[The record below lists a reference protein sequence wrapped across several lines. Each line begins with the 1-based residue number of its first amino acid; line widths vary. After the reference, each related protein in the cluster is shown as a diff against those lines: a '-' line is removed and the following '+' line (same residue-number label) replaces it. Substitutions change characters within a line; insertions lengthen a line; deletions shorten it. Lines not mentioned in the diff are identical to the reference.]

1 MERISNFQKRL
12 VYLLDKSNYS
22 QAEVV
27 KRTGLNK
34 GIVSRYV
41 SGTALPK
48 METLNLIAKAFF
60 VNPLWLMGYDVDM
73 YNTCGHS
80 ESYEKL
86 KELNDKLNDEQRIK
100 VIEMIDIMFSIK

>member
-12 VYLLDKSNYS
+12 VYLLDKFNYS
-22 QAEVV
+22 QSEVV

-48 METLNLIAKAFF
+48 METLNLIARAFF

-73 YNTCGHS
+73 YNADGHS

-86 KELNDKLNDEQRIK
+86 KDLNEKLSDEQRIK

>member
-12 VYLLDKSNYS
+12 VYLLDKFNYS
-22 QAEVV
+22 QSEVV

-48 METLNLIAKAFF
+48 METLNLIARAFF

-73 YNTCGHS
+73 YNAGGHS

-86 KELNDKLNDEQRIK
+86 KDLNEKLSDEQRIK